1 MAKVELKTYGDVKKV
16 INKMTKTNIFNNVK
30 GVLADEGVNIAVDI
44 VGAIFPGVSAAKKAY
59 DVFKAFASK
68 PDTKKTDTWL
78 DKLDIGDET
87 AAIVDDTVEAGF
99 FQELADTLA
108 RIPDDTPLDDSFSME
123 KRFQEYLQNK
133 YKNHYVAPVTENK
146 MNKAQLRDIII
157 EAYVQALTEVEAP
170 VLKTSTQEILGKF
183 PTVKKTLVSLFTH
196 EFDEFVEDVKWTV
209 PKPSTFMVALK
220 NGQTFD
226 LKWTGKGFEANIEG
240 KRYFLNNTSEYQQA
254 LDSIN
259 RILKDGPISQGEEP
273 GGDAFAAEPPI
284 DAAAPAAG
292 GAEEAPADFGA
303 EEPGAEGGGAEDE
316 TPTSL

>member
-1 MAKVELKTYGDVKKV
+1 MAKVELKTYGDIKNI
-16 INKMTKTNIFNNVK
+16 INKLTKKNLFNNVK
-30 GVLADEGVNIAVDI
+30 GTLQDQGVDIAVDLL
-44 VGAIFPGVSAAKKAY
+44 GAVIPGIGAAKKTW
-59 DVFKAFASK
+59 DIFKAIGSK
-68 PDTKKTDTWL
+68 PDTQKTNTWL
-78 DKLDIGDET
+78 DKLDIDDQT

-99 FQELADTLA
+99 FQELSDTIS
-108 RIPDDTPLDDSFSME
+108 RIPDETPLDNSFDINV
-123 KRFQEYLQNK
+123 RFEEYLKKK
-133 YKNHYVAPVTENK
+133 YKGHFVAPVKENK
-146 MNKAQLRDIII
+146 MNKAQLRNIII

-226 LKWTGKGFEANIEG
+226 LRWTGKGFEANIEG
-240 KRYFLNNTSEYQQA
+240 KRYFLNNTSDYQQA

-273 GGDAFAAEPPI
+273 GGDAFAAEPPV

-303 EEPGAEGGGAEDE
+303 EEPGAEAGGAEDE